1 LDVQRPHVA
10 SLPWTPFQ
18 VSECC
23 VSSQVGLLRFI
34 KFSARLAQWTECG
47 VAPVLVDEN
56 IHYRVYKLA
65 WSTPFAAWRVPRF
78 LQVVPPLFGIWHAYK

>member
-1 LDVQRPHVA
+1 MR
-10 SLPWTPFQ
+10 
-18 VSECC
+18 
-23 VSSQVGLLRFI
+23 
-34 KFSARLAQWTECG
+34 FSARLAQRTECG